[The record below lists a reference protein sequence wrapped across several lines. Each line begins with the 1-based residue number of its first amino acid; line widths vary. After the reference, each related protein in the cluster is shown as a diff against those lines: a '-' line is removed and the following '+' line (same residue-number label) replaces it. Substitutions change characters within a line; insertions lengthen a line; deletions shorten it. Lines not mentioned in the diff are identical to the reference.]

1 MRILITLL
9 IVASLSG
16 CMAKAVE
23 LVKKSVPLP
32 ERVHLLKMA
41 EAGDVEAQYM
51 LGKNYC
57 CGLGVFKDNA
67 EALHWYCMA
76 AKQDQA
82 DAFYEIGTLFENTR
96 GLQGSAVPTDPVR
109 AYAFYELAENRYQK
123 DARKARLF
131 LEQKLSQDQKNAAAM
146 LVAQWPN
153 IPCSLPSSL
162 APKPD
167 PTEMLKNAKTKEI
180 NRKQSYGSF

>member
-1 MRILITLL
+1 MKRFIALLFVLILT
-9 IVASLSG
+9 G
-16 CMAKAVE
+16 CISKAVG
-23 LVKKSVPLP
+23 LVNNGRDMA
-32 ERVHLLKMA
+32 ERAQLLKMA
-41 EAGDVEAQYM
+41 ESGDVEAQYA

-67 EALHWYCMA
+67 ESLHWYCMA

-96 GLQGSAVPTDPVR
+96 SIQGSAVPTDPTK
-109 AYAFYELAENRYQK
+109 AYAFYQLAENRYQK
-123 DARKARLF
+123 DAQKARQS
-131 LEQKLSQDQKNAAAM
+131 LEQKLTPEQKDNAAKM
-146 LVAQWPN
+146 VADWPN

-167 PTEMLKNAKTKEI
+167 PINMLKDSKTKQV
-180 NRKQSYGSF
+180 NRK